1 MKNKIEYRRQC
12 HVQIQ
17 SAIRGWAVRRE
28 VIPRIRALARIR
40 SLYAQLEPM
49 KAIISQLKK
58 EKDSAKKKH
67 KKLEADM
74 DETIAKIQ
82 VRSGTTRARCA

>member
-1 MKNKIEYRRQC
+1 M
-12 HVQIQ
+12 
-17 SAIRGWAVRRE
+17 RRE

-82 VRSGTTRARCA
+82 VRSATTRAMCLGTLCTQYFYTYIYWHTCTCM